1 MARKPKRVRAADA
14 ACAADGSVDAPTA
27 IDVLPLSV
35 VRRNLSGILRRPR
48 RIVIT
53 RSGIAVIVM
62 RPIES
67 GDAAFDVTQTERP

>member
-1 MARKPKRVRAADA
+1 MTKKHRRVGTGNST
-14 ACAADGSVDAPTA
+14 CAADWTMNASPA

-62 RPIES
+62 RSIDS
-67 GDAAFDVTQTERP
+67 SDAAFDVTQKERS

>member
-1 MARKPKRVRAADA
+1 MTKKPKRVRAWDS
-14 ACAADGSVDAPTA
+14 ACAADGTMDAPTA

-35 VRRNLSGILRRPR
+35 ARRNLSGILRRPR
-48 RIVIT
+48 SIVIT

-67 GDAAFDVTQTERP
+67 SDAAPNVMQKERP

>member
-1 MARKPKRVRAADA
+1 MARKPKRVRAADSTF
-14 ACAADGSVDAPTA
+14 AADRTMDAPPA

-53 RSGIAVIVM
+53 RSGLAVIVM

-67 GDAAFDVTQTERP
+67 SDAAFDVTQEERS

>member
-1 MARKPKRVRAADA
+1 MTKKPRRVRAADS
-14 ACAADGSVDAPTA
+14 ACATDRSMDALPV

-35 VRRNLSGILRRPR
+35 VRRNLRAILRRPR

-53 RSGIAVIVM
+53 RSGMAVIVM

-67 GDAAFDVTQTERP
+67 SDAAFDVTQKERS